1 MTTLTDNAPKAV
13 QKKRRITLPGHIYSM
28 PVATQKKRRVTLP
41 GHGYAMPKASR
52 P

>member
-13 QKKRRITLPGHIYSM
+13 QKKRITLPGHIYSM
-28 PVATQKKRRVTLP
+28 PVATQKKRRITLP